1 MAHKLYDL
9 TVKTGE
15 YTNSQGETKG
25 RYENVGSVMQGDN
38 GQFVILKRTFN
49 PAGVPNPDGKD
60 SVLLSCF
67 EPQQGQQNN
76 QQQAPMGGVQQYQ
89 QPQQQYQQQ
98 PMQAPQQRAQAP
110 HGHPDNRPQQAP
122 QGGSMIGDYDSDV
135 PL

>member
-15 YTNSQGETKG
+15 YTNAQGETKG

-67 EPQQGQQNN
+67 EPQQQ
-76 QQQAPMGGVQQYQ
+76 
-89 QPQQQYQQQ
+89 
-98 PMQAPQQRAQAP
+98 QAPQQGGFQQPAPQQGGYQQPAPQQAPRAQAP
-110 HGHPDNRPQQAP
+110 HGHPQNNQPP
-122 QGGSMIGDYDSDV
+122 F
-135 PL
+135 